1 MPPSPPTTGS
11 CRARGLRGAGI
22 GLGVLAAALAFGCR
36 DRTLTLADF
45 SASAR
50 LTPPAAGAAVVG
62 LVFETELE
70 ATAPVRLDV
79 GCDGAVLA
87 SLTIP
92 NGRPSRQRID
102 WYSGCAELSFA
113 QGSVRP
119 ESIRIRYRF
128 QTL

>member
-1 MPPSPPTTGS
+1 MFKPTVCMLGWMF
-11 CRARGLRGAGI
+11 AAGM
-22 GLGVLAAALAFGCR
+22 GLGGCGCR

-45 SASAR
+45 SGGAS
-50 LTPPAAGAAVVG
+50 LTPPAAGAPVVG
-62 LVFETELE
+62 LVFETELD

-79 GCDGAVLA
+79 GSDGTVLA

-92 NGRPSRQRID
+92 AGRPSRQRID

-113 QGSVRP
+113 RDGVRP
-119 ESIRIRYRF
+119 ESITMRYRF

>member
-1 MPPSPPTTGS
+1 MRPPPSTTSGS
-11 CRARGLRGAGI
+11 CRTRRLRGAGI
-22 GLGVLAAALAFGCR
+22 GLGVLAALVSGCQ
-36 DRTLTLADF
+36 DPTPTLADF
-45 SASAR
+45 SAGAR
-50 LTPPAAGAAVVG
+50 LTPPASGTRVVG
-62 LVFETELE
+62 LVFETELD

-79 GCDGAVLA
+79 GCDATVLA

-92 NGRPSRQRID
+92 NGGPSRQRIA
-102 WYSGCAELSFA
+102 WYSGCAELSLA